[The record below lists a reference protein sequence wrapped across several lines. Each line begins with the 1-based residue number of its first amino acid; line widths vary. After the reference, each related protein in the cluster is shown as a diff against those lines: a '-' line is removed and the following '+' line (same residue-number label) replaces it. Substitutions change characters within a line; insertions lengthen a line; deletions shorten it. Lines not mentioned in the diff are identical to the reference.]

1 MKLTRPLAL
10 KNHVLKRLPP
20 PTIRRLRK
28 HLKEVTVEQRDR
40 LDEPNKP
47 IRYVYFPETA
57 TLGLATVLKDG
68 TETDVGSIGCEG
80 FLGLPVF
87 LGAKKST
94 RRAFCQMPGTAL
106 RLPSAVLL
114 KETRRGGPLSD
125 ALHRYALA
133 LFTQLVQLATCNRRH
148 TLEQRFCCWLLMT
161 HDRVEGDEFHVTH
174 EFLSEMLS
182 ARRAGVT
189 VVANQLQSRARR
201 SGVTVIAGTL
211 QRARL
216 ITYERGRITI
226 LNRKGLEKA
235 ACECYAIVRREFDRL
250 LG

>member
-1 MKLTRPLAL
+1 MRTISQPQHAL
-10 KNHVLKRLPP
+10 KNRILKRLPP
-20 PTIRRLRK
+20 PAIRRLRK
-28 HLKEVTVEQRDR
+28 HLKEVTLAQRDR

-57 TLGLATVLKDG
+57 MLSLSTVLQDG

-106 RLPSAVLL
+106 RLPAAVLL

-133 LFTQLVQLATCNRRH
+133 LFTQLAQIATCNWRH
-148 TLEQRFCCWLLMT
+148 TIEQRFGCWLLMT
-161 HDRVEGDEFHVTH
+161 HDRVEGDEFGVTH
-174 EFLSEMLS
+174 ELLSRILS
-182 ARRAGVT
+182 
-189 VVANQLQSRARR
+189 ARR

-211 QRARL
+211 QRAGL
-216 ITYERGRITI
+216 ISYRRGQITI
-226 LNRKGLEKA
+226 LDRKGLEKT
-235 ACECYAIVRREFDRL
+235 ACECYGIVRREFNRL

>member
-1 MKLTRPLAL
+1 MRARSRPKLAL
-10 KNHVLKRLPP
+10 KNRVLRRLPP
-20 PTIRRLRK
+20 QTIRRLRP
-28 HLKEVTVEQRDR
+28 HLKEVTLEQRDR

-57 TLGLATVLKDG
+57 TLGLSTVLKDG

-80 FLGLPVF
+80 FLGLSVF

-94 RRAFCQMPGTAL
+94 RRAFCQMPGTVL

-133 LFTQLVQLATCNRRH
+133 LFTQLAQLATCNRRH
-148 TLEQRFCCWLLMT
+148 TIEQRFCCWLLMT

-174 EFLSEMLS
+174 EFLSQILS
-182 ARRAGVT
+182 SRRA
-189 VVANQLQSRARR
+189 
-201 SGVTVIAGTL
+201 GVTVIAGTL
-211 QRARL
+211 QRAGL
-216 ITYERGRITI
+216 ITYERGRIKI
-226 LNRKGLEKA
+226 LNREGLEKA
-235 ACECYAIVRREFDRL
+235 ACECYGIVRREFVQL
-250 LG
+250 LGAN